1 MKIKKGDKVII
12 IKGKDSGKSGK
23 VINVIVKDNRIMVEA
38 LNLMKKNIKAKKQ
51 GEKGQ
56 IISVPASLNVSN
68 VLLLCQSCG
77 KPTRIG
83 HRLTGLTKERICKS
97 CKATN

>member
-12 IKGKDSGKSGK
+12 IKGKDGGNSGK
-23 VINVIVKDNRIMVEA
+23 VINVLIKDNKIMVEG

-56 IISVPASLNVSN
+56 IISMPAPLNVSN
-68 VLLLCQSCG
+68 VKLICGSCG

-83 HRLTGLTKERICKS
+83 YRLTSLTKERICKL

>member
-1 MKIKKGDKVII
+1 MKIKKGDKIII
-12 IKGKDSGKSGK
+12 IKGKDRGKSGK
-23 VINVIVKDNRIMVEA
+23 VVSVLVKDNKIIVEA
-38 LNLMKKNIKAKKQ
+38 LNLMKKNVKAKKQ

-56 IISVPASLNVSN
+56 IISVPAPLNVSN

-83 HRLTGLTKERICKS
+83 YRLANFSKERICKL
-97 CKATN
+97 CKAAN